1 MINDKEVGNFVT
13 DEFEEVK
20 LLDPMTEDRNTLRY
34 SLITSLFKI
43 YEYNVAHGNKD
54 ISIFEIGKGFYKKG
68 KEYGEDLKL
77 SALMTGEFYTG
88 INKKQNV
95 DFFIAKGVVE
105 EVLISL
111 GFENRYS
118 FVYPKAL
125 PKEFH
130 PGQTADIIVNRKKR
144 RNFRENTSKV
154 SR

>member
-1 MINDKEVGNFVT
+1 
-13 DEFEEVK
+13 
-20 LLDPMTEDRNTLRY
+20 MTEDRNTLRY
-34 SLITSLFKI
+34 TLITSLFKI

-68 KEYGEDLKL
+68 EEYGEDLKL

-95 DFFIAKGVVE
+95 DFFIAKGIIE

-118 FVYPKAL
+118 FVEPKVFSN
-125 PKEFH
+125 EFH
-130 PGQTADIIVNRKKR
+130 PGQTADIIVNRKKCR
-144 RNFRENTSKV
+144 SFRKSTSKA